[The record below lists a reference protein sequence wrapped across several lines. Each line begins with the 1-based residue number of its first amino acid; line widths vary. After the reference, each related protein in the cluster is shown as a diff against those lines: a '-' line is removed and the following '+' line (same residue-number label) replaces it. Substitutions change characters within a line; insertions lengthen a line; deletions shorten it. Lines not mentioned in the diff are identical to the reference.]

1 MSEQLMKPAILE
13 SAAKQFAENGY
24 SAVSMRDVAG
34 KVGTTPANIYY
45 HFQSKE
51 GLIQAVLIN
60 ELSAKTNSVMN
71 VLSSGEDVKTKIDK
85 FTSLFVHL
93 LADDSVFFRLVIRE
107 LLDGDE
113 KRRQWLA
120 TTVFAQPFRL
130 LESFAGELSSE
141 RDSML
146 TAISIISAMLGH
158 IQLSGILRHLTDG
171 QRNLVDPDI
180 IATHIAE
187 LFHRNF
193 LINSESQGTSKC

>member
-1 MSEQLMKPAILE
+1 MSEQVMKSAILE

-60 ELSAKTNSVMN
+60 ELSVKTNSVME
-71 VLSSGEDVKTKIDK
+71 VLSSSEELKSKIDK
-85 FTSLFVHL
+85 FTNLFVHL

-113 KRRQWLA
+113 KRRKWLA
-120 TTVFAQPFRL
+120 NTVFAQPFRL

-146 TAISIISAMLGH
+146 TAISIISAMVGH

-171 QRNLVDPDI
+171 QDNLVDPDI
-180 IATHIAE
+180 IAAHIAE
-187 LFHRNF
+187 LMHKTL
-193 LINSESQGTSKC
+193 LINSENQGTSKC

>member
-1 MSEQLMKPAILE
+1 
-13 SAAKQFAENGY
+13 
-24 SAVSMRDVAG
+24 MRDVAG

-60 ELSAKTNSVMN
+60 ELSVKTNSVME
-71 VLSSGEDVKTKIDK
+71 VLSSSEELKAKIDK
-85 FTSLFVHL
+85 FTNLFVHL

-113 KRRQWLA
+113 KRRKWLA
-120 TTVFAQPFRL
+120 NTVFAQPFRL

-146 TAISIISAMLGH
+146 TAISIISAMVGH
-158 IQLSGILRHLTDG
+158 IQLSGILRHLTGG
-171 QRNLVDPDI
+171 QDKLVDPDI
-180 IATHIAE
+180 IAAHIAE
-187 LFHRNF
+187 LMHKTL
-193 LINSESQGTSKC
+193 LINSENKGTSKC

>member
-1 MSEQLMKPAILE
+1 MSEQLMKSAILE

-51 GLIQAVLIN
+51 GLIQAVLLN
-60 ELSAKTNSVMN
+60 ELSVKANSVMS
-71 VLSSGEDVKTKIDK
+71 VLSSSEAIEDKIDK
-85 FTSLFVHL
+85 FTNLFVHL

-120 TTVFAQPFRL
+120 KTVFVQPLKL
-130 LESFAGELSSE
+130 LESFAGELSGE
-141 RDSML
+141 IDSKL
-146 TAISIISAMLGH
+146 TAISIISAMFGH
-158 IQLSGILRHLTDG
+158 IQLSGVLKHITDG
-171 QRNLVDPDI
+171 QDNIVDPDI
-180 IATHIAE
+180 IAAHIAGM
-187 LFHRNF
+187 LRRTF
-193 LINSESQGTSKC
+193 LINPETNGASKC